1 MTIFHWVRHEE
12 SMGNLAAKAAQK
24 LGAQRLAI
32 PWPTQDIPLSPEGRV
47 RAAAIKP
54 PKSQIVFTSPQA
66 RALETMHL
74 CMPGLGFYVK
84 DLRLVDKE
92 SGVFD
97 KLSVRGMQDL
107 YPEEWEE
114 RQRVGKF
121 YHRPP
126 GGESWLDVAIR
137 VKAFMDSKLKF
148 DSVLVF
154 SHDVTILTA
163 IFLSSEM
170 TPEELLE
177 FQRNTPVENG
187 SVTSLTYKGVSN
199 VENRGVGLVSR

>member
-1 MTIFHWVRHEE
+1 
-12 SMGNLAAKAAQK
+12 
-24 LGAQRLAI
+24 
-32 PWPTQDIPLSPEGRV
+32 
-47 RAAAIKP
+47 
-54 PKSQIVFTSPQA
+54 
-66 RALETMHL
+66 
-74 CMPGLGFYVK
+74 MPGLGFYVK